1 MAKAQTQRAAAWP
14 VLPWLAHYR
23 RRWLRADLVAGLTS
37 WALVVP
43 QAVAYGQIAGLA
55 PPAGLAAAFAGPL
68 GYSLLGTSRQLM
80 VSPTSSTAAISA
92 AIVGTMAAGD
102 PVRFVALSAT
112 LALVIGATFA
122 LLGLFRLGF
131 VSQFLAFSV
140 QTGFMFGLGLTIA
153 VGQLP
158 KVLGISAPT
167 DESFL
172 PGLAHLLTHLG
183 ETNGWTALLGL
194 GGLGAMVLLNRYAPR
209 LPAALAVVAA
219 GTALTALLDLTA
231 RGVATVGAIPAGLPP
246 PAIPDVS
253 VSDVLALVPVAVVM
267 AVLGYAESASVAQDL
282 ATRHGYDVD
291 PDRELLA
298 IGAANGLAGLLG
310 GFMVAGGASQSAA
323 NDRAGARTQA
333 AGLLVAVLALVT
345 ALFLT
350 PLFFDLPEAVLGAI
364 VLFAIMGFFRIG
376 ELRRIARLRRDSFAG
391 ALVTLI
397 GVLVLGVLPGL
408 ILAVGLSIVNLLTRA
423 ARPGCS
429 LIGRATAEGAPADG
443 APPAVYGD
451 LTQNAALR
459 PVPGLL
465 IVRPNAP
472 LFFGNVR
479 AVRQQ
484 VLDLARHGGAPAG
497 AGPLPDAPHGPPERA
512 VLLDLQMSPNM
523 DVETADTLAQLRTAL
538 AGEGRTL
545 WLGGVHDSGRTL
557 LLRAGYAATLA
568 EGRIFP
574 DAASAVHAFEH
585 RPAPAPAGHVEQ

>member
-1 MAKAQTQRAAAWP
+1 
-14 VLPWLAHYR
+14 
-23 RRWLRADLVAGLTS
+23 
-37 WALVVP
+37 
-43 QAVAYGQIAGLA
+43 
-55 PPAGLAAAFAGPL
+55 
-68 GYSLLGTSRQLM
+68 M

-92 AIVGTMAAGD
+92 AIVSTMAAGD
-102 PVRFVALSAT
+102 PARFVALSAT

-172 PGLAHLLTHLG
+172 PGLAHLLSHLG

-219 GTALTALLDLTA
+219 GTALTAL
-231 RGVATVGAIPAGLPP
+231 
-246 PAIPDVS
+246 
-253 VSDVLALVPVAVVM
+253 
-267 AVLGYAESASVAQDL
+267 LGYAESASVAQDL

-350 PLFFDLPEAVLGAI
+350 PLFFYLPEAVLGAI
-364 VLFAIMGFFRIG
+364 VLFAIMGFFRTG
-376 ELRRIARLRRDSFAG
+376 ELRRIARLSRLSFIG
-391 ALVTLI
+391 ALVALI

-408 ILAVGLSIVNLLTRA
+408 MLAVGLSIVMLLTRA
-423 ARPGCS
+423 ARPGLS
-429 LIGRATAEGAPADG
+429 LLGRDPAVGRAAGRCAPRRLRRPDPERGPPPRPRPADR
-443 APPAVYGD
+443 PPQRPPV
-451 LTQNAALR
+451 LR
-459 PVPGLL
+459 Q
-465 IVRPNAP
+465 
-472 LFFGNVR
+472 R
-479 AVRQQ
+479 AR
-484 VLDLARHGGAPAG
+484 RAPAG
-497 AGPLPDAPHGPPERA
+497 ARPGPPRWRA
-512 VLLDLQMSPNM
+512 RRRRRAAP
-523 DVETADTLAQLRTAL
+523 
-538 AGEGRTL
+538 G
-545 WLGGVHDSGRTL
+545 
-557 LLRAGYAATLA
+557 RAGRVAGPGPAA
-568 EGRIFP
+568 GHP
-574 DAASAVHAFEH
+574 DEPEH
-585 RPAPAPAGHVEQ
+585 RHRDGGHPRPAAHHPGRRRAHPVARRRPTTPGAPSCCGPATPPRSPRGASSRTWPAPSTLSSTGRRKRRRRRAGLSSS